1 MTGSKTLRWGGWFG
15 WLVWVTGC
23 KTLRWGGWFGWLV
36 WVTDSSSDSEEIM
49 IFIRCQKKN

>member
-1 MTGSKTLRWGGWFG
+1 M
-15 WLVWVTGC
+15 TGC